1 MSPRKSPYKH
11 PVTDYTRKDGKR
23 VERYIRGQGKKPSQ
37 TPKGKP
43 RTNSNQNYRV
53 TLILSRNSELYPV
66 SGGSFSEAS
75 KEGLKHLIA
84 AEVPLKIR
92 VKLS

>member
-1 MSPRKSPYKH
+1 
-11 PVTDYTRKDGKR
+11 
-23 VERYIRGQGKKPSQ
+23 
-37 TPKGKP
+37 
-43 RTNSNQNYRV
+43 
-53 TLILSRNSELYPV
+53 V

>member
-1 MSPRKSPYKH
+1 MTRKSPYKH
-11 PVTDYTRKDGKR
+11 PVTDYTRQDGKR

-84 AEVPLKIR
+84 AEIPYKLK
-92 VKLS
+92 VKRS